1 MDLPTL
7 IERLNDP
14 TLESGIREALLSWPD
29 ADPQLVER
37 TVAWVKTLRDELV
50 TLCQEIDDSDQ
61 IDQNLAINYIE
72 LKTRWIAINT
82 RINYQLFR
90 TGGNDPESVFRAT
103 GVSLL
108 LAHVESLLS
117 PSDIAQITEFLAQ
130 PIRRAA

>member
-14 TLESGIREALLSWPD
+14 NLESSIRDALLSWPD
-29 ADPQLVER
+29 ADQQLVER

-50 TLCQEIDDSDQ
+50 SLCREIDDDEQ
-61 IDQNLAINYIE
+61 IEQNLAINYIE

-90 TGGNDPESVFRAT
+90 TGSNEPESVFRAT
-103 GVSLL
+103 GVSML

-117 PSDIAQITEFLAQ
+117 AGDIAQITDFLAQ